1 MAGCQLPRTSA
12 LLRGLLPAKPP
23 RNLELWVLISVDWVK
38 ELLMGACGFCVL
50 LTNQRNSI
58 WQGHYR
64 SQDSGLK
71 AQVDTWD
78 GHKCWKCQQSESR
91 NTPASQDN
99 GSCHSLS
106 LSLSLSLPASHFL
119 ADETN
124 ATSVSFDKSLTS
136 PSVRNRDWHP
146 NLFDLATDTIASEH
160 AGATGASFL
169 HHFTDVDIS
178 WANPPSISSVA
189 VGNVRAFCKGSA
201 WVTCVMQG
209 HLGQLVCTERWW
221 RRKSKWPPRLCECRY
236 G

>member
-1 MAGCQLPRTSA
+1 MSTSLHFFTLPPNTASAMAGCQLPRTSA

-99 GSCHSLS
+99 GSSLTLS
-106 LSLSLSLPASHFL
+106 LYQRLTFRLMKRTLRVSASTSL
-119 ADETN
+119 
-124 ATSVSFDKSLTS
+124 
-136 PSVRNRDWHP
+136 
-146 NLFDLATDTIASEH
+146 
-160 AGATGASFL
+160 
-169 HHFTDVDIS
+169 
-178 WANPPSISSVA
+178 
-189 VGNVRAFCKGSA
+189 
-201 WVTCVMQG
+201 
-209 HLGQLVCTERWW
+209 
-221 RRKSKWPPRLCECRY
+221 
-236 G
+236 